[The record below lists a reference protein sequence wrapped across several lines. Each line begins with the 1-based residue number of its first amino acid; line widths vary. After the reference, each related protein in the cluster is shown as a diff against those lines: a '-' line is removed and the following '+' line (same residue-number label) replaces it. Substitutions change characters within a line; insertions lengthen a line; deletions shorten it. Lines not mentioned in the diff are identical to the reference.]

1 MSNILTCKALKLVCG
16 EEILYYELSE
26 VIYLDRMKKLYV
38 CVGRHS
44 LYLLKRNMRRT
55 ISGGKLGYWR
65 IDGIYEDV
73 SNDTRF
79 LILFDKKKEHE
90 SDKNELF
97 RVKKE
102 VGEDWVDD
110 KLFISCLNRLNLCNH
125 IELAWRTDTAYRTG
139 KYFDFPKFGIDL
151 FAIETGKA
159 AITEGNNGSKK
170 RRNKNNNSA
179 LIWAM
184 KEVQGD
190 NRKKNY
196 KKKQSVGRLDFKTTE
211 SIRRQLRAV
220 SDKGYSSTIYPLVK
234 AEEFI
239 DYKKYVYNGYFFF
252 GRKGFENKATQ
263 VYSSQ
268 TGSYI
273 SYSGVEMSIDVQP
286 QVFLNHKKPS
296 TTETNKAERKNI
308 KYRDSEN
315 DSSLCGVAQEHIRF
329 LSNTTMNSTYYI
341 YINNKYTKKMNL
353 SDDISTWY
361 CWELFMKT
369 TKASIAC
376 IVMRRCYIPP
386 TLDSYQDISVVYS
399 CSYKD
404 MKQFGISDRD
414 ILRECRLTADS
425 VSPISQHHTFYIEL
439 VKSQLDALL
448 FDEYSYNWIEKNIK
462 LHPVFRKGAKSF
474 LKSILV
480 LLEKA
485 NSLVDVGLIEEIDLL
500 DKTGSARYENFDND
514 LTSYGNDNDGVE
526 VFEDPMMCIQEML
539 VQVFGI
545 DKFSKSLREKK
556 KFHFFELRLARYLSY
571 CIDGGLLGPKFIL
584 EDLISSVGTSN
595 KIVDRKIMQVLD
607 YLLHVRSKD
616 MNEDYV
622 HLKLIDLLKDSR
634 FVKKYLFVPKVMAR
648 FVNTGYCARLIPSGQ
663 EITYVE
669 FLMNLLTIPGKNSF
683 GQKSQLKI
691 SILQQILHAS
701 GDPKKRDYYA
711 QMVPILVEIFSGKG
725 EGDDNTVL
733 KYAGAVLLNLSH
745 SSGILKDELVN
756 SGISSVLVE
765 KLYKRDDL
773 QLTKI
778 CISIAV
784 NVSKNSSHRKVLLG
798 DGILPPVA
806 DILHELLENF
816 NSQTA
821 IFENYNYSNT
831 NSRTSNYSPNSD
843 WDVLPVLLGLIG
855 QLSNESDIR
864 SIFVTKWCVL
874 DYLLYL
880 FHNIESYVGKDNDLV
895 CRILFCVKQL
905 TGSDWTVQLRVGK
918 HCIPS
923 LIEIIA
929 TPHKA
934 ENQKILVPK
943 FSQYISY
950 WTPEYN
956 SNTYNNY
963 YTSLYYNQKNCGDS
977 NSFLLSG
984 INGDIIYQSLLLL
997 ETLSYYHP
1005 NCFEMVSCGIR
1016 DAIETCM
1023 ESFNV
1028 DTIVIKLNYL
1038 REIINKV
1045 TLEL

>member
-1 MSNILTCKALKLVCG
+1 MSSVLTCKALKLVCG
-16 EEILYYELSE
+16 EEILYYELAE

-44 LYLLKRNMRRT
+44 LYFLKRNMRRT
-55 ISGGKLGYWR
+55 VSGGRLGYWR
-65 IDGIYEDV
+65 VDGIYEDV

-79 LILFDKKKEHE
+79 LILFNKKKEDE
-90 SDKNELF
+90 VGGNGLF
-97 RVKKE
+97 RRKTDLE
-102 VGEDWVDD
+102 EDWVDD
-110 KLFISCLNRLNLCNH
+110 KLFISCLNRFNLCNY

-151 FAIETGKA
+151 LAIEMGRADKK
-159 AITEGNNGSKK
+159 GNGSENGK
-170 RRNKNNNSA
+170 NKHGNSA
-179 LIWAM
+179 LIWVL
-184 KEVQGD
+184 KEVNGGNKNKD
-190 NRKKNY
+190 NKY
-196 KKKQSVGRLDFKTTE
+196 KSKQSVGRLDSKTTD
-211 SIRRQLRAV
+211 SIRKQLRAV
-220 SDKGYSSTIYPLVK
+220 SEKGYTTTIHHLVK

-239 DYKKYVYNGYFFF
+239 DYKKYVYNNYFFF
-252 GRKGFENKATQ
+252 ARKGFENKATQ

-273 SYSGVEMSIDVQP
+273 SYSGVEMSINVQP

-296 TTETNKAERKNI
+296 TTETNKTEK
-308 KYRDSEN
+308 KTLGYRDNES

-329 LSNTTMNSTYYI
+329 LSNTTMDSAYYI

-425 VSPISQHHTFYIEL
+425 VSPVSQHHTFYSEL

-448 FDEYSYNWIEKNIK
+448 FDEYSYKWIEKNIK

-485 NSLVDVGLIEEIDLL
+485 NSLVEVGLIEEIDLL
-500 DKTGSARYENFDND
+500 DKTGSARYGGFDNGS
-514 LTSYGNDNDGVE
+514 SYGSENEGVE

-545 DKFSKSLREKK
+545 DKFSKSFREKK

-571 CIDGGLLGPKFIL
+571 CIDGGLLGAKFIL

-595 KIVDRKIMQVLD
+595 KVVDRKIMQVLD

-616 MNEDYV
+616 MSEDYI
-622 HLKLIDLLKDSR
+622 HLKLIELLKDSR
-634 FVKKYLFVPKVMAR
+634 FVKNYIFVPKVMAR
-648 FVNTGYCARLIPSGQ
+648 FVSTGYCARLIPSGQ
-663 EITYVE
+663 EIVYVE
-669 FLMNLLTIPGKNSF
+669 FLMNLLTIPARTSF
-683 GQKSQLKI
+683 GQKSQLKV

-701 GDPKKRDYYA
+701 GDPRKRDYYA

-725 EGDDNTVL
+725 EEDNTVP

-745 SSGILKDELVN
+745 SSGMLKAELVN
-756 SGISSVLVE
+756 SGISPVLV
-765 KLYKRDDL
+765 KRLYKRDDL

-784 NVSKNSSHRKVLLG
+784 NITKSSSHRKVLLG
-798 DGILPPVA
+798 DGIISPVV
-806 DILHELLENF
+806 DTLHELLENF
-816 NSQTA
+816 NPQTA
-821 IFENYNYSNT
+821 IVGTHATYENAKM
-831 NSRTSNYSPNSD
+831 SNYSPNSD
-843 WDVLPVLLGLIG
+843 WDVLPALLGLIG
-855 QLSNESDIR
+855 QLSNESDIK
-864 SIFVTKWCVL
+864 SILVTKWCVL
-874 DYLLYL
+874 DYIFYL
-880 FHNIESYVGKDNDLV
+880 FHNIESYIGKDNDLV
-895 CRILFCVKQL
+895 CRILFCIKQL

-918 HCIPS
+918 HCISS
-923 LIEIIA
+923 LVEIIA
-929 TPHKA
+929 TPYKPKT
-934 ENQKILVPK
+934 QKTMAPK
-943 FSQYISY
+943 LSQYVSY
-950 WTPEYN
+950 WTPEN
-956 SNTYNNY
+956 SSSAYNNY
-963 YTSLYYNQKNCGDS
+963 YTSLYRGQSDYDDKNA
-977 NSFLLSG
+977 FLLSG
-984 INGDIIYQSLLLL
+984 INGDVVYQSLLLL
-997 ETLSYYHP
+997 ETLSCYHP
-1005 NCFEMVSCGIR
+1005 NCFEMVSCGIQ

-1038 REIINKV
+1038 RDIINKV
-1045 TLEL
+1045 TLKL